1 MTDITNGGLRGDA
14 HEISQTTG
22 LGLEFH
28 EDNIRDLVNP
38 KVLEMLEMLDIDPLG
53 VSVDSLMI
61 IATKDVA
68 QEVEK
73 VVRRAGVEIDRIG
86 RVDET
91 GVPRLLTPTGEV
103 ELRPLFREAA
113 YTKIKKIV
121 GDLQPE
127 DFQKMKE
134 NVEKAALEAIAKKD
148 KVVDLIRKK

>member
-1 MTDITNGGLRGDA
+1 MGAEGDA

-73 VVRRAGVEIDRIG
+73 VVRRAGVEIDR
-86 RVDET
+86 
-91 GVPRLLTPTGEV
+91 LV
-103 ELRPLFREAA
+103 EWMKP
-113 YTKIKKIV
+113 
-121 GDLQPE
+121 G
-127 DFQKMKE
+127 FQGC
-134 NVEKAALEAIAKKD
+134 
-148 KVVDLIRKK
+148 